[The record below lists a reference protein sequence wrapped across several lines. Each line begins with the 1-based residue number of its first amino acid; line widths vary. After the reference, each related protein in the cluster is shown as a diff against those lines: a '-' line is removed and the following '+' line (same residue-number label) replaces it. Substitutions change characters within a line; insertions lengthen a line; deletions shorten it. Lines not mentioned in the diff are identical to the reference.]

1 MTEPYDRYRPDET
14 QDTHLYRPDLR
25 KAAPGD
31 PTGTTGSGSAGT
43 TGAGHPTS
51 NDGAPPAGGSGP
63 GWNVNA
69 SFGEGPGSEAYPSYP
84 SPPDSQQYGTQQY
97 GTQQYGTQ
105 QYGTQQFGSQQ
116 YGQPSFPQHPGP
128 AAFGGWVDRAA
139 PYGRHQQTGEP
150 YGEKS
155 KVVAG
160 LLQLVPLLAALP
172 LGIGRFYMGTNA
184 IAIAQL
190 SVFVVGVL
198 LCLTII
204 GIVFGLPLLAIGWVW
219 CLVDGIVVLAGSP
232 RDGNGRLLRP

>member
-14 QDTHLYRPDLR
+14 QDTLHYRPNLQKGAD
-25 KAAPGD
+25 
-31 PTGTTGSGSAGT
+31 GSASD
-43 TGAGHPTS
+43 A
-51 NDGAPPAGGSGP
+51 PAGSESDTSGNS
-63 GWNVNA
+63 GT
-69 SFGEGPGSEAYPSYP
+69 YPSYP
-84 SPPDSQQYGTQQY
+84 PLPEYGVSQQESPQQESRQQGFPQYGTQQY
-97 GTQQYGTQ
+97 G
-105 QYGTQQFGSQQ
+105 
-116 YGQPSFPQHPGP
+116 QPNPYSSNPYAPP
-128 AAFGGWVDRAA
+128 PFGGWVDPSA

-160 LLQLVPLLAALP
+160 LLQLVPLVFALP

-204 GIVFGLPLLAIGWVW
+204 GIVFGLPLLVIGWLW
-219 CLVDGIVVLAGSP
+219 CLVDGIVVLAGTP
-232 RDGNGRLLRP
+232 RDGAGRLLRP

>member
-14 QDTHLYRPDLR
+14 QDTLHYRPNLQKGAD
-25 KAAPGD
+25 
-31 PTGTTGSGSAGT
+31 GSASD
-43 TGAGHPTS
+43 A
-51 NDGAPPAGGSGP
+51 PAGSESDTSGNS
-63 GWNVNA
+63 GT
-69 SFGEGPGSEAYPSYP
+69 YPSYP
-84 SPPDSQQYGTQQY
+84 PLPEYGVPQQDFPQPGFPQYGGEQY
-97 GTQQYGTQ
+97 GGEQYGAG
-105 QYGTQQFGSQQ
+105 QYGPQQ
-116 YGQPSFPQHPGP
+116 YGQPNPYSSNPYAPP
-128 AAFGGWVDRAA
+128 PFGGWVDPSA

-160 LLQLVPLLAALP
+160 LLQLVPLVFALP

-204 GIVFGLPLLAIGWVW
+204 GIVFGLPLLVIGWLW
-219 CLVDGIVVLAGSP
+219 CLVDGIVVLAGTP
-232 RDGNGRLLRP
+232 RDGAGRLLRP

>member
-14 QDTHLYRPDLR
+14 QDTQHYRPNLQ
-25 KAAPGD
+25 KGD
-31 PTGTTGSGSAGT
+31 GGSASSGGSDTPDTSAGSGSWGDTSGDSGT
-43 TGAGHPTS
+43 
-51 NDGAPPAGGSGP
+51 
-63 GWNVNA
+63 
-69 SFGEGPGSEAYPSYP
+69 YPSYP
-84 SPPDSQQYGTQQY
+84 PLPEYGVPQQDIPQQGFPQYGGEQY
-97 GTQQYGTQ
+97 GGEQYGAG
-105 QYGTQQFGSQQ
+105 QYGTQQFG
-116 YGQPSFPQHPGP
+116 QPNPYASNPYSSNPYAP
-128 AAFGGWVDRAA
+128 PPFGGWVDPAA

-160 LLQLVPLLAALP
+160 LLQLVPLVFALP

-204 GIVFGLPLLAIGWVW
+204 GIVFGLPLLVIGWLW
-219 CLVDGIVVLAGSP
+219 CLVDGIVVLAGTP
-232 RDGNGRLLRP
+232 RDGDGRLLRP

>member
-14 QDTHLYRPDLR
+14 QDTQHYRPNLQKGADGS
-25 KAAPGD
+25 ASDAPA
-31 PTGTTGSGSAGT
+31 GSGSWGDTSGDSGT
-43 TGAGHPTS
+43 
-51 NDGAPPAGGSGP
+51 
-63 GWNVNA
+63 
-69 SFGEGPGSEAYPSYP
+69 YPSYP
-84 SPPDSQQYGTQQY
+84 PLPEYGVSQQESPQQESPQQEFPQQGFPQYGTQQY
-97 GTQQYGTQ
+97 G
-105 QYGTQQFGSQQ
+105 
-116 YGQPSFPQHPGP
+116 QPNPYASNPYASNPYAP
-128 AAFGGWVDRAA
+128 PPFGGWVDPSA

-160 LLQLVPLLAALP
+160 LLQLVPLVFALP

-204 GIVFGLPLLAIGWVW
+204 GIVFGLPLLVIGWLW
-219 CLVDGIVVLAGSP
+219 CLVDGIVVLAGTP
-232 RDGNGRLLRP
+232 RDGAGRLLRP